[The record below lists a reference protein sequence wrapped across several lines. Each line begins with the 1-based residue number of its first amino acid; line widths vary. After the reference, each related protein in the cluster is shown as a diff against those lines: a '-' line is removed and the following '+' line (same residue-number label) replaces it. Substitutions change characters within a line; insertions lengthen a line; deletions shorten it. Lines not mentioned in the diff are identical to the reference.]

1 MSVFQRLGKVI
12 SSHIKGLADKQTT
25 QDQIFTENYK
35 YQKVNTHSKHNH
47 HLDEKESEYRANL
60 EIDATTNMKGIRSS
74 YKNLMKKYHPDLH
87 ASDQNKRETAEQITQ
102 KLNEAMNY
110 FEKKHNQ

>member
-12 SSHIKGLADKQTT
+12 SSHIRGLTNRQTI
-25 QDQIFTENYK
+25 QDQFFTESYK
-35 YQKVNTHSKHNH
+35 YQGVNTHSNHNH
-47 HLDEKESEYRANL
+47 TDEKENQYRANL
-60 EIDATTNMKGIRSS
+60 EVDTSTNIKGIRTS

-87 ASDQNKRETAEQITQ
+87 ASDQNKRETAKQITQ

-110 FEKKHNQ
+110 FEKKYKK

>member
-35 YQKVNTHSKHNH
+35 YQKVNTHSKHN
-47 HLDEKESEYRANL
+47 LIDEKESQYRANL
-60 EIDATTNMKGIRSS
+60 EVDANTKIEGIRSS
-74 YKNLMKKYHPDLH
+74 YKSLMKKYHPDLH
-87 ASDQNKRETAEQITQ
+87 ALDQNRRKTAEQITQ

-110 FEKKHNQ
+110 FEKKYNQ

>member
-12 SSHIKGLADKQTT
+12 SSHIRGLTEKNVNQDQFFTRHYKHQTT
-25 QDQIFTENYK
+25 NTNLNYD
-35 YQKVNTHSKHNH
+35 HI
-47 HLDEKESEYRANL
+47 DEKESQYRANL
-60 EIDATTNMKGIRSS
+60 EVDTSTNIEGIRAS
-74 YKNLMKKYHPDLH
+74 YKNLMKRYHPDLH

-110 FEKKHNQ
+110 FEKKYNK

>member
-12 SSHIKGLADKQTT
+12 STHIRGLTDRQTKQEPF
-25 QDQIFTENYK
+25 FTEHYE
-35 YQKVNTHSKHNH
+35 YQRVNTPSSHKHI
-47 HLDEKESEYRANL
+47 DEKESEYRANL
-60 EIDATTNMKGIRSS
+60 EVDTNTHIKGIRSS

-87 ASDQNKRETAEQITQ
+87 ASDQNKRETAERITQ

-110 FEKKHNQ
+110 FEKKYNK